1 MIDPLA
7 ELIAEHRESYAL
19 WMEEQEKALTEGR
32 RPKRKL
38 QKAAANG

>member
-7 ELIAEHRESYAL
+7 ELIEEQREAYAL
-19 WMEEQEKALTEGR
+19 WMAEQEKALTEGR

-38 QKAAANG
+38 KAKTDG